1 MLKCAGHRWLDKT
14 PTARIIARC
23 TEDVQ
28 TSEHRPRIISCSPV
42 NISPVDTRFARTSE
56 FLMEITVFLLAKI
69 FSVVIFSPIF
79 VIPSALVAVIGGTLG
94 NIYMKAQLSVKREL
108 SVAKAPV
115 LGHFGAAVSGIS
127 KFL

>member
-1 MLKCAGHRWLDKT
+1 M
-14 PTARIIARC
+14 
-23 TEDVQ
+23 
-28 TSEHRPRIISCSPV
+28 
-42 NISPVDTRFARTSE
+42 
-56 FLMEITVFLLAKI
+56 LMEITVFLLTKI

-79 VIPSALVAVIGGTLG
+79 VIPSVLVALIGGTLG

-127 KFL
+127 KSLYTSLLTVSC